1 MILNICPKLQDPTT
15 RVSKVNDQLNEN
27 RAKMCEQKIFQ
38 LQSIFNS
45 TTFIDQKIAI
55 KIFDFNIQFD
65 QMEAEKP
72 AY

>member
-1 MILNICPKLQDPTT
+1 
-15 RVSKVNDQLNEN
+15 
-27 RAKMCEQKIFQ
+27 MCEQKIFQ

-45 TTFIDQKIAI
+45 TTFIDQKIAV